1 MAGHQGKEPEEYHE
15 PPAAG
20 FVPDA
25 ACPIMVRD
33 MSTGEARER
42 TPWGWLA
49 GLTLAALAL
58 RVVALN
64 QQLWYDEMLLAVRW
78 APLRLWEIVTTYTSQ
93 NQHMLYSV
101 LARVAMDWFGESNW
115 ALRLPAVLFGVA
127 TIPALYFCA
136 RQVTTQRESLL
147 AAALLA
153 VSYHHVWFSQ
163 NARGYTGL
171 ALWTVVTTYFFLR
184 GMRESGMRPWLWY
197 GVTLA
202 LGMYTHL
209 TMGFVAAGH
218 FLVYAWLFGTG
229 RSPSPGVAGFRID
242 KQRPYAPLSGF
253 VLAGVLTLALYAP
266 VLPQVLARTV
276 GGQSSAA
283 AQVQSAWTNPLWLVL
298 ETLRG
303 LAAGAGG
310 AAGYVVLPVGAVI
323 LLAGLWSYWR
333 QDRFVVGL
341 MVIPG
346 VITAAV
352 MLFLEHNLWPRF
364 FFFAIGFGMMLL
376 VRGAM
381 VAGRWLQE
389 RTGGRPETGGTKV
402 AWGTA
407 LVALMIVASAWSVR
421 SAWVYPKQDFA
432 GALEFVE
439 SQRQPGE
446 PVALAGLAV
455 FPYREYYKRDWPAVA
470 TRAELD
476 AVRVAGQRI
485 WLVYASPIFV
495 QSRQPEIWNT
505 LRTEFDEVRVFRGT
519 MGDGA
524 VYVCR
529 SKGLATGEHR

>member
-1 MAGHQGKEPEEYHE
+1 MAAVRVAPNAHPE
-15 PPAAG
+15 
-20 FVPDA
+20 
-25 ACPIMVRD
+25 
-33 MSTGEARER
+33 ER
-42 TPWGWLA
+42 TPWAWLA
-49 GLTLAALAL
+49 GLTLGALAMRL
-58 RVVALN
+58 VALD

-78 APLRLWEIVTTYTSQ
+78 APLRLWEIVTTYSSQ

-101 LARVAMDWFGESNW
+101 LARISLDLFGESNW

-147 AAALLA
+147 ASALLA

-184 GMRESGMRPWLWY
+184 GTRENTLRPWLWY
-197 GVTLA
+197 GVTMA

-218 FLVYAWLFGTG
+218 FLVALWLIPKWRRDTEVKAAVLLSRARAGEFKMQPNTYYLM
-229 RSPSPGVAGFRID
+229 RSPLHVAILGFT
-242 KQRPYAPLSGF
+242 
-253 VLAGVLTLALYAP
+253 LAGVLTLALYAP

-276 GGQSSAA
+276 GQQSSSAM
-283 AQVQSAWTNPLWLVL
+283 QVQSEWTNPLWLVL

-310 AAGYVVLPVGAVI
+310 AAGYVALPVAGAI

-333 QDRFVVGL
+333 QDRSVVGL

-346 VITAAV
+346 AITAVV

-381 VAGRWLQE
+381 LAGDWAQAMASGQLRREASQRDLSY
-389 RTGGRPETGGTKV
+389 KNA

-407 LVALMIVASAWSVR
+407 LVTLMILASAWSVR
-421 SAWVYPKQDFA
+421 SAWIYPKQDFA

-455 FPYREYYKRDWPAVA
+455 FPYREYHQRDWPAVA
-470 TRAELD
+470 TRAELE
-476 AVRVAGQRI
+476 AARVPGQRL

-495 QSRQPEIWNT
+495 ESRQPEIWNAI
-505 LRTEFDEVRVFRGT
+505 RTEFDEVRVFRGT

-529 SKGLATGEHR
+529 SKGVETTDEHR